1 MDLATDHEINK
12 VKKVGTSPP
21 VENLV
26 KCLSRYP
33 KSGILNTQEIGAYR
47 TRMGKIISQKKIQEA
62 ITPYPW
68 AIFSILKV

>member
-12 VKKVGTSPP
+12 VKKVGTNPL

-33 KSGILNTQEIGAYR
+33 KSGILNTQAIGAYR
-47 TRMGKIISQKKIQEA
+47 TRMGKIISKKKKRYRKQSHHFLGQ
-62 ITPYPW
+62 Y
-68 AIFSILKV
+68 FLF